1 MVVTNGQST
10 IEPNRPPDGVVV
22 VVLFGRETFEIG
34 GVALALLHRMRRP
47 ASTNGQAST
56 ATSQVST
63 ESCVGGLGKLDDA
76 ALQRDCHSVSPV
88 VCI

>member
-47 ASTNGQAST
+47 ASTNGKAST
-56 ATSQVST
+56 ATSQFRLSLA
-63 ESCVGGLGKLDDA
+63 LGD
-76 ALQRDCHSVSPV
+76 
-88 VCI
+88 